1 MRIYGPN
8 GTTLGT
14 PASQARRTGSGTFVL
29 PDTSSAQE
37 TRSAAAPKSATNI
50 DGLLA
55 LQGVEEDPVERRKR
69 SVARGR
75 TALDVL
81 DDLKMGLLSGNLDAS
96 TVMRLRDAA
105 ANLKSSS
112 GDAGLDAVLAEIELR
127 VEVEL
132 AKAGQAYHS
141 SHQLRRFLL
150 LPRVVAALGGENV
163 LQILLGPIA
172 QRIDRAGERQPELRD
187 RILDRHGHGRDG
199 MAPEQAVAFERF
211 EDLAQH
217 LLPFDRAA
225 QLIEAHRLLAQ
236 QQEDQHRPF
245 VADPVEDLA
254 SRAVRCVDVG
264 FHRRSSE
271 SMFVK

>member
-14 PASQARRTGSGTFVL
+14 PASQAKRTGSGSFVL

-37 TRSAAAPKSATNI
+37 TRSAAAPKAAANI
-50 DGLLA
+50 DALLA

-112 GDAGLDAVLAEIELR
+112 GDAGLDAVLSEIELR

-132 AKAGQAYHS
+132 AKAGQA
-141 SHQLRRFLL
+141 
-150 LPRVVAALGGENV
+150 
-163 LQILLGPIA
+163 
-172 QRIDRAGERQPELRD
+172 
-187 RILDRHGHGRDG
+187 
-199 MAPEQAVAFERF
+199 
-211 EDLAQH
+211 
-217 LLPFDRAA
+217 
-225 QLIEAHRLLAQ
+225 
-236 QQEDQHRPF
+236 
-245 VADPVEDLA
+245 
-254 SRAVRCVDVG
+254 
-264 FHRRSSE
+264 
-271 SMFVK
+271 